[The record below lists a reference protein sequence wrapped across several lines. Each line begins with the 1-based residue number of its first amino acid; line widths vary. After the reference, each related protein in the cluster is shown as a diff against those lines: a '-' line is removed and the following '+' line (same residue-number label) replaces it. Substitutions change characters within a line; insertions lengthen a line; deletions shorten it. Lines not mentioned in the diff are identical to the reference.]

1 MSSNNC
7 SNCHKFSKTE
17 LQMVIVDVKTNR
29 RKFGLLCQKCIKKEQ
44 EKIGATACSIELN
57 ASGKK
62 IFRCPHC
69 GMVSTDQEYFVK
81 HNCVNYVMTK
91 DFAHSL
97 KDDKKWSVTNVR
109 TGIILTVYYENQNQR
124 KNVLV
129 GVPKNHPNM
138 SMYSQ
143 VKG

>member
-7 SNCHKFSKTE
+7 SKCHKFSKTE
-17 LQMVIVDVKTNR
+17 LQMVIVDVKKSDVV
-29 RKFGLLCQKCIKKEQ
+29 KFGLLCQKCIIKEQ
-44 EKIGATACSIELN
+44 EKIGATACSIEIN

-91 DFAHSL
+91 DFASSL
-97 KDDKKWSVTNVR
+97 KDDKK
-109 TGIILTVYYENQNQR
+109 
-124 KNVLV
+124 
-129 GVPKNHPNM
+129 
-138 SMYSQ
+138 
-143 VKG
+143 